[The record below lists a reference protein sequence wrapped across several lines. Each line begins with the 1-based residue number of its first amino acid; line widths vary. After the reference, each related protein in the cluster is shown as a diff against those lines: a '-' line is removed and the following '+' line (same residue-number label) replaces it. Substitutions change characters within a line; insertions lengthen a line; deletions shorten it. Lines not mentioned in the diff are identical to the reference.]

1 MFATQKIYLYL
12 SLIENKNM
20 KTLATIILTCVVTT
34 CVAQA
39 DTSKVDYIQVLKI
52 DTTGGYFSSE
62 DFSQQIR
69 ERYSV
74 FGEFSTMMMS
84 YPDGDYKPWEIK
96 RICLC
101 FNAPYPHWEC
111 YTPEE
116 AEEKL
121 NKTSY
126 EGGEQ

>member
-1 MFATQKIYLYL
+1 MFALHKIYVYS

-34 CVAQA
+34 CVAQT

-74 FGEFSTMMMS
+74 FGEFSSMTMT
-84 YPDGDYKPWEIK
+84 YPEGDYKPWEI
-96 RICLC
+96 RIICLC

-121 NKTSY
+121 NKTSN
-126 EGGEQ
+126 EDGEQ

>member
-1 MFATQKIYLYL
+1 
-12 SLIENKNM
+12 M
-20 KTLATIILTCVVTT
+20 KTLATVIFTLVVTT
-34 CVAQA
+34 CVAQ
-39 DTSKVDYIQVLKI
+39 KVDYIQVLKI
-52 DTTGGYFSSE
+52 DTTGGYFSGE

-74 FGEFSTMMMS
+74 FGEFSTMMTT
-84 YPDGDYKPWEIK
+84 YPEGDYKPWEIK

-101 FNAPYPHWEC
+101 FEAPYPHWEC

-121 NKTSY
+121 IQIVK
-126 EGGEQ
+126 EKQ

>member
-1 MFATQKIYLYL
+1 MKIFITTGLIFISTIGFAQD
-12 SLIENKNM
+12 
-20 KTLATIILTCVVTT
+20 TT
-34 CVAQA
+34 
-39 DTSKVDYIQVLKI
+39 KVDYIKILKI
-52 DTTGGYFSSE
+52 DTIGGYFSSE
-62 DFSQQIR
+62 VFSQKIR

-84 YPDGDYKPWEIK
+84 FPEGDYKPWEIK
-96 RICLC
+96 SICLS

-121 NKTSY
+121 NK
-126 EGGEQ
+126 EENEK

>member
-1 MFATQKIYLYL
+1 
-12 SLIENKNM
+12 M
-20 KTLATIILTCVVTT
+20 KTLATLIFTCVVTT

-39 DTSKVDYIQVLKI
+39 DTSKVDYIKILKI
-52 DTTGGYFSSE
+52 DTAGVYFFSE
-62 DFSQQIR
+62 DFVQQIR

-84 YPDGDYKPWEIK
+84 YPEGDYKPWEIK
-96 RICLC
+96 SICLC
-101 FNAPYPHWEC
+101 FDAPYPHWEC

-121 NKTSY
+121 NK
-126 EGGEQ
+126 